1 MTGRWSSA
9 AGMRAEGAP
18 AGGLCVVWVA
28 GAARG
33 YGLAAPSSVRDE
45 LELGEGCPV
54 MELVLIVI
62 YMVAPA
68 AAITYG
74 AFASGCARGDHRD
87 EQSGVDAVNERGE
100 SPGRIGI

>member
-1 MTGRWSSA
+1 
-9 AGMRAEGAP
+9 
-18 AGGLCVVWVA
+18 
-28 GAARG
+28 
-33 YGLAAPSSVRDE
+33 
-45 LELGEGCPV
+45 

-74 AFASGCARGDHRD
+74 AFASGYARADHHD
-87 EQSGVDAVNERGE
+87 EQSGVDAVNERDG